1 MSCAC
6 STLCRAVWRT
16 AKVLGRCT
24 LQPRRARIAGE
35 GEAELFCSVSGA
47 GTGALCQ
54 AVGEGHQ
61 YCQRTVGGC
70 SVSGQWRVMLP
81 LPLKLRGG
89 YVAVQDSL
97 LESLFETLLAK
108 VLCIE
113 GSGRLAVAFWLHE
126 VRYPPSDFGALSF
139 SWRVRKLP
147 AKPCPQSSRKR
158 ARARARAFLGG
169 HCPVWR
175 LRHWWAQCLPGLFVC

>member
-1 MSCAC
+1 M
-6 STLCRAVWRT
+6 
-16 AKVLGRCT
+16 
-24 LQPRRARIAGE
+24 
-35 GEAELFCSVSGA
+35 
-47 GTGALCQ
+47 
-54 AVGEGHQ
+54 
-61 YCQRTVGGC
+61 
-70 SVSGQWRVMLP
+70 
-81 LPLKLRGG
+81 
-89 YVAVQDSL
+89 AVQDSL